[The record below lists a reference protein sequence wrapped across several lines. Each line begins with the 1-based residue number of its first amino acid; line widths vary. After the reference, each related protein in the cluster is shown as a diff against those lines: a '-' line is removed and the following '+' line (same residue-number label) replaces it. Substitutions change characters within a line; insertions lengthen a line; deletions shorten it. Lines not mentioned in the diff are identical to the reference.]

1 MIVTKER
8 PRRSTASMKKDPY
21 TLMIALNLYQVSEGD
36 LYVDDGHSFAFQ
48 KGTYLYRQFAFR
60 DYQLTSRQGVLPDSQ
75 AFNPPDGT
83 FKPENKIEKIVIL
96 GLAGGP
102 AKWTV
107 SLNGVELDA
116 SPGPIRLDPDLP
128 QNLAMVIRKPGLSIS
143 SDWNIKFSKKE
154 Q

>member
-1 MIVTKER
+1 ME
-8 PRRSTASMKKDPY
+8 KDPY
-21 TLMIALNLYQVSEGD
+21 TLIIGLNLYQVSEGD

-48 KGTYLYRQFAFR
+48 KGKYLYRQFTFR
-60 DYQLTSRQGVLPDSQ
+60 DYQLTSSQGALPDSQ
-75 AFNPPDGT
+75 TLNVPDGT
-83 FKPENKIEKIVIL
+83 FRPENKIEKIIIL

-107 SLNGVELDA
+107 SNNGVELDA
-116 SPGPIRLDPDLP
+116 SPGPIRLNPDLP

-143 SDWNIKFSKKE
+143 SDWNLKFTKKE